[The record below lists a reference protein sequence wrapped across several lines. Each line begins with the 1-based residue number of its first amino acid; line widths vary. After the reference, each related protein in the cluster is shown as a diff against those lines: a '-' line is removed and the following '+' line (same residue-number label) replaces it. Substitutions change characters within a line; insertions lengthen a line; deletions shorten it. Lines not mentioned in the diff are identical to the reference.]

1 MKFAKEFTFFIVY
14 NFIKTNCMKKLSFIA
29 CFIAFTSLNL
39 LSQVNFGLKF
49 GVHTFDVSNAKSIL
63 IPNSS
68 QSIEFKDAKI
78 GFQGGIYTKFKIGSL
93 ILEPRLM
100 LHSTKV
106 EYTFNGDNGGAL
118 SSIRKESFT
127 NLDIPVLFGYQ
138 LSIFNLMAGPVAHLN
153 LNTSSDLFDID
164 GYEERF
170 DLATYGYRLGAGVD
184 IGKINI
190 GIEYEGNFSNFGEYI
205 NIGGSE
211 FSFDDSQRRILLN
224 IGFKLF

>member
-1 MKFAKEFTFFIVY
+1 
-14 NFIKTNCMKKLSFIA
+14 MKKLSFIA

-100 LHSTKV
+100 LHWNILLM
-106 EYTFNGDNGGAL
+106 E
-118 SSIRKESFT
+118 IME
-127 NLDIPVLFGYQ
+127 VLFQ
-138 LSIFNLMAGPVAHLN
+138 VSEKNPLQIWIFQYYLVINYPFLILW
-153 LNTSSDLFDID
+153 
-164 GYEERF
+164 
-170 DLATYGYRLGAGVD
+170 LAPSL
-184 IGKINI
+184 I
-190 GIEYEGNFSNFGEYI
+190 
-205 NIGGSE
+205 
-211 FSFDDSQRRILLN
+211 
-224 IGFKLF
+224 